1 MTYHLRRAADDQLGL
16 LLDRPY
22 LIEQFLLG
30 DAREQRMKTTGLSG
44 MLVEKFGFGR
54 IAPPIAWACGDGD
67 DLMLDK
73 AWHGIHFLLTGSA
86 ERTGGPLSLLL
97 EEWPEIGDVQI
108 GWRPA
113 VAINAAAMSDFN
125 EALEGTAVRDLR
137 DRYDTR
143 RMAAE
148 DVYLADSFDEDREQG
163 FHYLT
168 HWIAGLRIFAAHCA
182 ARRSGAVGY
191 LT

>member
-22 LIEQFLLG
+22 LIEQFLFG
-30 DAREQRMKTTGLSG
+30 DLEQRMKSTGLSP
-44 MLVEKFGFGR
+44 MLAAKFGFGR
-54 IAPPIAWACGDGD
+54 IVPPIAWAFVDGD
-67 DLMLDK
+67 DIMLDK

-86 ERTGGPLSLLL
+86 EPTGGPLSLLL

-125 EALEGTAVRDLR
+125 EALEGTAVVDLR
-137 DRYDTR
+137 GRYDTR

-148 DVYLADSFDEDREQG
+148 DVYLADAFDDDREQG
-163 FHYLT
+163 FQYLT
-168 HWIAGLRIFAAHCA
+168 HWIAGLRIFAAHCVA
-182 ARRSGAVGY
+182 HHSGAVGY